1 MVVKSFAPHLYISF
15 VILHTKCAGGWCMK
29 LTALPGARWTVA
41 FSTALA
47 DEGFKKYADVPPFE
61 FDRVM
66 VGAGSFSVRV
76 SLFF

>member
-1 MVVKSFAPHLYISF
+1 
-15 VILHTKCAGGWCMK
+15 MK